1 MLQFSIHA
9 SKKDPVNRITDNRI
23 LTIVFLFNSLIDLQ
37 KKIVIDIFNFMHILM
52 KQILQYEIFYLA
64 KKAVHYHQIQILNE
78 RKLTAKSL

>member
-9 SKKDPVNRITDNRI
+9 SKKDPVNRITI

>member
-9 SKKDPVNRITDNRI
+9 SKKDPVNRITI

-52 KQILQYEIFYLA
+52 KQILQYKIFYLA
-64 KKAVHYHQIQILNE
+64 KKAVHYDHIQILNE

>member
-9 SKKDPVNRITDNRI
+9 SKKDPVNRITI

-52 KQILQYEIFYLA
+52 KQILQYKIFYLA
-64 KKAVHYHQIQILNE
+64 KKAVHYNQIQILNE

>member
-9 SKKDPVNRITDNRI
+9 SKKDPVNRITI

-52 KQILQYEIFYLA
+52 KQILQYKIFYLA
-64 KKAVHYHQIQILNE
+64 KKAVHYDQIQILNE

>member
-1 MLQFSIHA
+1 MLQFSTHA
-9 SKKDPVNRITDNRI
+9 SKKDPVNRITI

-52 KQILQYEIFYLA
+52 KQILQYKIFYLA
-64 KKAVHYHQIQILNE
+64 KKAVHYDQIQILNE

>member
-37 KKIVIDIFNFMHILM
+37 KKIVIDIYFMHILM
-52 KQILQYEIFYLA
+52 KQILQYKIFYLA
-64 KKAVHYHQIQILNE
+64 KKAVHYDQIQILNE

>member
-9 SKKDPVNRITDNRI
+9 SKKDPVNRITI

-37 KKIVIDIFNFMHILM
+37 KKIVIDIYFMHILM
-52 KQILQYEIFYLA
+52 KQILQYKIFYLA
-64 KKAVHYHQIQILNE
+64 KKAVHYDQIQILNE